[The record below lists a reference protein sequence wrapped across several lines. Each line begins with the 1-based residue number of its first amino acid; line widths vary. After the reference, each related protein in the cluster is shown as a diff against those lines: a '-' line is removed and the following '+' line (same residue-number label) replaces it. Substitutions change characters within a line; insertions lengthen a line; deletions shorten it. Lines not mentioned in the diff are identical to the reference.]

1 MTWFKIDD
9 GFHSHPKVLEAGNE
23 AVGLYVRCGAY
34 CAQHLTDGFV
44 PTTVVLL
51 YGSADLAGVLVRVHL
66 WIPVTGGWR
75 MNDYLTY
82 NRSREHVQKDRA
94 DAAERQRRAREARAL
109 ADQQKQGN
117 DEYSH
122 ASSHTVTIDDCHA
135 VTDPVTNGVSHGPVT
150 GPGVTRPRP
159 DPSLKET
166 TRSFV
171 QTGTTS
177 SAVADVDRFPE
188 FWTIYPNKKAKQPAL
203 RAWAKA
209 LKKVS
214 ADVIITGAVGYAAYV
229 KAQNKDLEFVAH
241 GATWLNQERY
251 ADYQPPP
258 EMVPDTREPIEILR
272 DLWRKADAPAVMKIL
287 GVRHS
292 WNDEDP
298 PPDSDIDRDRFR
310 TERRQAWINENFDAA
325 LAVLSALQQVTA

>member
-51 YGSADLAGVLVRVHL
+51 YGSADLAGVLVQVHL

-82 NRSREHVQKDRA
+82 NRSRDQVQRDRA
-94 DAAERQRRAREARAL
+94 DAAERQRRAREARAGS
-109 ADQQKQGN
+109 DQQKQDS

-122 ASSHTVTIDDCHA
+122 ASSHTVTEDECHT
-135 VTDPVTNGVSHGPVT
+135 VTDTVTHGAVT

-159 DPSLKET
+159 DPSRKET
-166 TRSFV
+166 TTRSIV

-177 SAVADVDRFPE
+177 SADADGDRFPE
-188 FWTIYPNKKAKQPAL
+188 FWKIYPNKKAKQPAL
-203 RAWAKA
+203 KAWKKA
-209 LKKVS
+209 IKKAR
-214 ADVIITGAVGYAAYV
+214 ADVIIAGAAGYAAYV
-229 KAQNKDLEFVAH
+229 KAQNKDLEFVAYP
-241 GATWLNQERY
+241 ATWLNQERY
-251 ADYQPPP
+251 TDHQPEP
-258 EMVPDTREPIEILR
+258 EDVPDTRDPIEILR
-272 DLWRKADAPAVMKIL
+272 DLWRQADAPAVMRIL
-287 GVRHS
+287 GMRHS
-292 WNDEDP
+292 WVDEDP
-298 PPDSDIDRDRFR
+298 PPNGGVIDRDRFKLD
-310 TERRQAWINENFDAA
+310 RRQEWINAHFQDA
-325 LAVLSALQQVTA
+325 LAVLSAMHQVTA